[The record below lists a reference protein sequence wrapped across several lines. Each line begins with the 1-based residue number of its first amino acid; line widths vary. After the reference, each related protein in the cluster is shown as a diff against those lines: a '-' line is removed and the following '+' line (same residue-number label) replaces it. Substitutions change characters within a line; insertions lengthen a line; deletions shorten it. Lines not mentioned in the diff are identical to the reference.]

1 MSETNDWPD
10 SDPLL
15 RKYYDDE
22 WGFPEHDDQK
32 LFELLTLE
40 GMQAGLSWLTVRVAD
55 LVFHCMLA

>member
-1 MSETNDWPD
+1 MADNQFWPD

-40 GMQAGLSWLTVRVAD
+40 GMQAGLS
-55 LVFHCMLA
+55 C